1 MDILGKQEFVQTI
14 VIMAPKGS
22 RPSCAGSFATL
33 IRGLVVRTGADGSRR
48 SLRRLMNY
56 DNVAPEGE
64 SLLRYLLGCADAEF
78 GDMMEEDGARPS
90 HCWRLLRS
98 CILPLGFPRPELCPR
113 QPLANYTLWFKIFC
127 GGLKD
132 TDSLASCASPAFTSK
147 QTSNASGDQPK
158 RRLPW
163 QMEFIILTILPQRKR
178 PLCQVTQAICPDSLT
193 NPNTLLMGT
202 GTPWCCYRRGCLL
215 SAKSQRNTLR
225 EPKIPDLVRTSV
237 WRTIGKKKNK
247 EKKWLNSSELVLKW
261 VCCDTECPLESQ
273 FFYDRYNSTAANWHS
288 QTSATRRTSASCCR
302 CRRSGS
308 EPLVWGI
315 GCNFVLIFHRAI
327 KKERKRGNHLH
338 QTHTHPPPV
347 RL

>member
-1 MDILGKQEFVQTI
+1 
-14 VIMAPKGS
+14 MAPKGS

-98 CILPLGFPRPELCPR
+98 CILLLGSPRPELCLR
-113 QPLANYTLWFKIFC
+113 EPLANYTLWFKVSC

-132 TDSLASCASPAFTSK
+132 TDSLTSCASPAFTSK
-147 QTSNASGDQPK
+147 QTSNASSDQPK

-202 GTPWCCYRRGCLL
+202 GKP
-215 SAKSQRNTLR
+215 
-225 EPKIPDLVRTSV
+225 
-237 WRTIGKKKNK
+237 
-247 EKKWLNSSELVLKW
+247 LVLL
-261 VCCDTECPLESQ
+261 P
-273 FFYDRYNSTAANWHS
+273 
-288 QTSATRRTSASCCR
+288 
-302 CRRSGS
+302 
-308 EPLVWGI
+308 
-315 GCNFVLIFHRAI
+315 
-327 KKERKRGNHLH
+327 
-338 QTHTHPPPV
+338 
-347 RL
+347 